1 MLVLHWHL
9 NDTKRFITL
18 RTQSWIF
25 INIDISLTHAQWML
39 SAKWYVIMCF
49 IFNVVSKM
57 MLQCISLLHFISMDV
72 SKIIWQCVFCVQ
84 WMMSAKWCYNV
95 CVMLDVSK
103 MMSHVCI
110 KCTCS
115 VDDVSKMMLQCVFYI
130 GCQQNDVTCVY

>member
-1 MLVLHWHL
+1 
-9 NDTKRFITL
+9 
-18 RTQSWIF
+18 
-25 INIDISLTHAQWML
+25 
-39 SAKWYVIMCF
+39 
-49 IFNVVSKM
+49 
-57 MLQCISLLHFISMDV
+57 MDV